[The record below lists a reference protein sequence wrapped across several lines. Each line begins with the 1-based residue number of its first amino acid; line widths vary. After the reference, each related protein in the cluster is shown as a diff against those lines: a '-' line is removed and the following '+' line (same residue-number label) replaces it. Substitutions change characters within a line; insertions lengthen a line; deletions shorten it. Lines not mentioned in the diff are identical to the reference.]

1 MEEEKE
7 DKENKETKKNKKGVR
22 FLADTLKG
30 VTLGISAAVPG
41 LSAGTIA
48 VAESCYDT
56 LIDAITSLRREFK
69 KSFFVLLPYLIGLIV
84 GALAA
89 LIGISKG
96 YGAAPFSLTGFFAGF
111 VFGSLPVTFKELKKG
126 QNGKERTAH
135 ILSFVLCLLV
145 AGGIGV
151 LAALTK
157 LDLASYL
164 KERVFWIYLLV
175 FVSGFVAAAAC
186 IVPGISGSMSLM
198 VIGMYYPILH
208 TFFSRSDELSIWGN
222 PDGGYV
228 GTGVVLLLLLAVGAI
243 IGVVLSSKVMKV
255 LLSKHRVTTF
265 YGILGLIL
273 GSLVSMFVNA
283 DIYPKYQAGIAAW
296 DYILGAVL
304 FVVSSAAVVLLL
316 RYADKKQAQKD
327 SLKAE

>member
-1 MEEEKE
+1 MEEEN
-7 DKENKETKKNKKGVR
+7 KENKKKNGAAR
-22 FLADTLKG
+22 FLVDGAKG

-56 LIDAITSLRREFK
+56 LIDAIASLRKEFG
-69 KSFFVLLPYLIGLIV
+69 KSFLTLLPYIVGLIV
-84 GALAA
+84 GAMAA
-89 LIGISKG
+89 LIGIAKG
-96 YGAAPFSLTGFFAGF
+96 YEAAPFSLTGFFAGF
-111 VFGSLPVTFKELKKG
+111 VFGSLPVTFKELKRG
-126 QNGKERTAH
+126 NSHKEKTTH
-135 ILSFVLCLLV
+135 VLSFVLCLLL

-151 LAALTK
+151 LTALTRV
-157 LDLASYL
+157 DLASYL
-164 KERVFWIYLLV
+164 QQRVWWIYLLAV
-175 FVSGFVAAAAC
+175 VSGLVASFAC

-208 TFFSRSDELSIWGN
+208 TFFSRSDGLSIWGN

-228 GTGVVLLLLLAVGAI
+228 GTGIVLLLLLALGAV
-243 IGVVLSSKVMKV
+243 IGVVLASKIMKV
-255 LLSKHRVTTF
+255 LLSKHRVSTF

-273 GSLVSMFVNA
+273 GSLVSMFVNS
-283 DIYPKYQAGIAAW
+283 DIYPKYQAGIATW

-304 FVVSSAAVVLLL
+304 FAVSSCAVILLL
-316 RYADKKQAQKD
+316 RYADKKKAQKD